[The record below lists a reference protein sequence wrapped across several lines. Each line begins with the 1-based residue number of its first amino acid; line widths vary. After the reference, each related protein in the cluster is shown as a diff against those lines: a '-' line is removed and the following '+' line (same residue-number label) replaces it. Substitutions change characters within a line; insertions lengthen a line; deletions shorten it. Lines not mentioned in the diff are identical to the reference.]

1 MGFIKCV
8 FASFVHEKC
17 GIRHIYLKHAA
28 DFLDNIDTTFK
39 SEDEI
44 IELICSE
51 LKSTFM
57 SKKFLFEEDDPQGR
71 GRRYIWKTDSKFG
84 NSRNLVTI
92 MVPES
97 NNQYELITAFKR
109 WAKKFDVF
117 CGLFC
122 FVCV

>member
-1 MGFIKCV
+1 MFQV
-8 FASFVHEKC
+8 FSSFVHEKS
-17 GIRHIYLKHAA
+17 GIRHIFLKHAA

-57 SKKFLFEEDDPQGR
+57 SKKFLYEEDDSQGR

-109 WAKKFDVF
+109 WA
-117 CGLFC
+117 
-122 FVCV
+122 